1 MDGVVAIVLA
11 AGLGVRMQ
19 AEVPKALMAFDG
31 TTILGRAVERALAC
45 PSISSAVVVAPA
57 GWEDA
62 VRTLVEPLGV
72 GTVVTGGATRQASV
86 RAALSAVARDATHIV
101 CHDAAR
107 PLATPALFERALEA
121 LDGWEGVVP
130 VLAMG
135 ETVKRVRDGAI
146 QGTEPRDGLAVA
158 QTPQAFVAST
168 LRTAHER
175 AAREGFEA
183 TDDAVVLER
192 AGFRVRA
199 IEGERTNLKITTPDD
214 VRLAEALASTTAPR
228 S

>member
-1 MDGVVAIVLA
+1 VDGVVAIVLA

-72 GTVVTGGATRQASV
+72 GTVVTGGSSRQASV
-86 RAALSAVARDATHIV
+86 RAALSAVRDATHIV

-130 VLAMG
+130 VLAMA

-146 QGTEPRDGLAVA
+146 EGTEPRDGLAVA